1 MPRKSKGAGCVEAPT
16 PSMKP
21 NADRKVLRM
30 NMPVLIPD
38 FNGGNITMSSREI
51 AELCG
56 KRHDHVMR
64 DIKKMLDDLG
74 EDAPSFGGVYSGGNG
89 EERPCFD
96 LPKDLTLTLVAGY
109 NVILRKRIIDRWM
122 ELEAQVAAP
131 KPLNFTD
138 PQVVLGVIT
147 SLQDEV
153 AKRDAKLIEQ
163 QPKVEAYNDL
173 MNADGLYGL
182 QNAGRVLGARPN
194 LFIRWLKQDYLFY
207 QGNALVARVQYIQR
221 GYFEVK
227 TKIVDDKA
235 RPETFVTPKG
245 LDHLRGKVPAD
256 LLIGGAA

>member
-1 MPRKSKGAGCVEAPT
+1 
-16 PSMKP
+16 
-21 NADRKVLRM
+21 M
-30 NMPVLIPD
+30 NMPVLTAD
-38 FNGGNITMSSREI
+38 FNGSNITMSSREI
-51 AELCG
+51 AELCET
-56 KRHDHVMR
+56 RHNQVVETIERLMASGVLR
-64 DIKKMLDDLG
+64 ESRKTTRRVQP
-74 EDAPSFGGVYSGGNG
+74 EGGGRPMDVY
-89 EERPCFD
+89 
-96 LPKDLTLTLVAGY
+96 DLTKRDTLVVVSGY
-109 NVILRKRIIDRWM
+109 KDEVRARIIDRRM
-122 ELEAQVAAP
+122 ELEGQAKSP
-131 KPLNFTD
+131 KALDFTD

-147 SLQDEV
+147 SLQGEV

-163 QPKVEAYNDL
+163 QPKVEAYDDL

-245 LDHLRGKVPAD
+245 LDYLRDKVPVK
-256 LLIGGAA
+256 LLIGGAQ

>member
-1 MPRKSKGAGCVEAPT
+1 
-16 PSMKP
+16 
-21 NADRKVLRM
+21 M

-51 AELCG
+51 AELVE
-56 KRHDHVMR
+56 KRHDNVKRTVETLADRGTIVRPQIEDEQDVDAMGR
-64 DIKKMLDDLG
+64 SRTTSVYRLDKRS
-74 EDAPSFGGVYSGGNG
+74 SFIVVAQLSP
-89 EERPCFD
+89 EFTAR
-96 LPKDLTLTLVAGY
+96 LV
-109 NVILRKRIIDRWM
+109 DRWQ

-194 LFIRWLKQDYLFY
+194 LFIRWLKQEYLFY

-245 LDHLRGKVPAD
+245 LDHLRGKVPAE